1 MTRYLIAIHHPDDFD
16 PSRVDEA
23 MVRDIDA
30 LNEEM
35 DAKGMRIFAGGLC
48 PASRAKSRSI
58 CSLRGLTAGVGSS
71 VKAVRRKLTTPLAL
85 AAIGS
90 WSLAHGA

>member
-1 MTRYLIAIHHPDDFD
+1 M
-16 PSRVDEA
+16 
-23 MVRDIDA
+23 
-30 LNEEM
+30 
-35 DAKGMRIFAGGLC
+35 
-48 PASRAKSRSI
+48 AKSRSI
-58 CSLRGLTAGVGSS
+58 CSLRGLTVGGGSS